1 MNNFS
6 RFIKRLPR
14 IGVGLLLVLLF
25 AAQAGGWIKIPFIEL
40 TDHLLYDV
48 RLMLTAPGGVD
59 PRVVIVDIDEK
70 SLLEKESGGEGRWP
84 WPRDRLALLVDRL
97 FDDYG
102 ALVVGFDVIFS
113 ERDES
118 SGIKTIDQL
127 AQTTL
132 KDNTEFQAQYA
143 RIKPSLDFD
152 GRFAASFKDRPV
164 VLGFTFLTPG
174 DNTQKGSLPAPGM
187 TAKELPPD
195 LVYPVKRQGFTA
207 NLSLLQKVATDAG
220 HVNPN
225 LDIDGVIR
233 RIPMLIEHDGN
244 YYESLSLATAR
255 ALLGSEPIKGIFSP
269 GAAGKA
275 VGGLEALDV
284 GGAKVAVDYQLSSYI
299 PYRGP
304 FGSFAYISAAD
315 VLNKKASKESLD
327 GKIILIGTTAPGLL
341 DLRTTPV
348 GTAYPGVE
356 IHANLIAGILDGSIK
371 EAPLWSSAV
380 YIAMILVLGI
390 FLAIAVGLTSPLWG
404 TIIAVIT
411 LILTTA
417 VNIYS
422 YHQGV
427 VMPLA
432 AALLCFALVYLFNI
446 GYGYF
451 FETRNKKLIT
461 GLFGQYVPP
470 ELVDEM
476 AKNPANFSM
485 EGRGENLTILF
496 SDVRGFTTISESLD
510 PKALSELMNGFLTP
524 LTEVI
529 YRHGG
534 TIDKYMGDCIMAFWG
549 APIADAEH
557 ARHGVEAAF
566 EMNLALVKINQD
578 YVARGW
584 PEIKIG
590 VGLNTG
596 HVSVGNMG
604 SKIRL
609 AYTVMG
615 DAVNLASRLEGI
627 TKEYG
632 ATIVIGADTLAQV
645 PDLIARE
652 LDKVRVKG
660 KDQAVTI
667 YEPLGFGHEVSHET
681 REALQFFES
690 ALLAYRGQHWDTAQ
704 AQFTELLTNYSDTG
718 TVLYPLYLKR
728 IEHLRHNP
736 PGADWDG
743 SFTFTTK

>member
-1 MNNFS
+1 MNKFS

-25 AAQAGGWIKIPFIEL
+25 TAQSGGWIKIPFIEL
-40 TDHLLYDV
+40 TDHLLYDLRV
-48 RLMLTAPGGVD
+48 MLTAPGGVD
-59 PRVVIVDIDEK
+59 SRVVIVDIDEK
-70 SLLEKESGGEGRWP
+70 SLREKEAGGEGRWP
-84 WPRDRLALLVDRL
+84 WPRDRLALLTDRL

-118 SGIKTIDQL
+118 SGMNTIEQL
-127 AQTTL
+127 AQTAL
-132 KDNTEFQAQYA
+132 KDNVEFQQQYA

-174 DNTQKGSLPAPGM
+174 DDTKKGSLPAPGM
-187 TAKELPPD
+187 TTKELPLNSVD
-195 LVYPVKRQGFTA
+195 PVQRQGFTA
-207 NLSLLQKVATDAG
+207 NLATLQKAATDAG
-220 HVNPN
+220 HVNPSI
-225 LDIDGVIR
+225 DIDGVIR

-255 ALLGSEPIKGIFSP
+255 ALLGGEPIKGIFLP
-269 GAAGKA
+269 GAAAKTL
-275 VGGLEALDV
+275 GGLEALDV

-304 FGSFAYISAAD
+304 FGSFEYISAAD
-315 VLNKKASKESLD
+315 ILSKKVSKESLD
-327 GKIILIGTTAPGLL
+327 GKIVLIGTTAPGLL

-356 IHANLIAGILDGSIK
+356 IHANLIAGILDGTIK
-371 EAPLWSSAV
+371 DSPLWSSAA
-380 YIAMILVLGI
+380 YIAMIIVLGV

-404 TIIAVIT
+404 TLIAGFT
-411 LILTTA
+411 LISTA
-417 VNIYS
+417 GINIYS
-422 YHQGV
+422 YRHGI

-470 ELVDEM
+470 GLVDEM

-557 ARHGVEAAF
+557 ARHGVEAAL

-578 YVARGW
+578 YAARGW

-632 ATIVIGADTLAQV
+632 ATIVIGADTRAEL

-667 YEPLGFGHEVSHET
+667 YEPLGFGHEVSQET

-704 AQFTELLTNYSDTG
+704 AQFEHLLATYGATG
-718 TVLYPLYLKR
+718 PVLYPLYLKR